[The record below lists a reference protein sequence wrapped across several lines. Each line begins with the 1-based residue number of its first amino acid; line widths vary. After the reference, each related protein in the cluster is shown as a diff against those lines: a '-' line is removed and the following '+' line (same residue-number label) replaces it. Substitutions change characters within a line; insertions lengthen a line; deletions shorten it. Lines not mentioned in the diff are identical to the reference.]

1 MKSGAGRAPKRS
13 HLLRQGMKGEECG
26 QLLLVTCVILAI
38 SILTIAEITSTS
50 IYFEQ
55 DDPYDDGNT
64 DVVLAETQSSFLYT
78 LNERFKNASAG
89 ADVEARIYAL
99 FNSTRDL
106 FYTIAAEHG
115 EHLHIK
121 LQSVQESS
129 PDTYKIEV
137 SFSLTEKNEKVSVT
151 SEFWL
156 VK

>member
-1 MKSGAGRAPKRS
+1 
-13 HLLRQGMKGEECG
+13 MKGEESG

-50 IYFEQ
+50 VYFEQ
-55 DDPYDDGNT
+55 DNPYDDGNT

-89 ADVEARIYAL
+89 GDAKAKIYAL

-106 FYTIAAEHG
+106 FYTIAAENG
-115 EHLHIK
+115 ELLHIK
-121 LQSVQESS
+121 LLSVRESS
-129 PDTYKIEV
+129 PDVYKIEV
-137 SFSLTEKNEKVSVT
+137 SFSLTEKNEKASVI

-156 VK
+156 GK

>member
-1 MKSGAGRAPKRS
+1 
-13 HLLRQGMKGEECG
+13 MKGEECG